1 MFTKEYL
8 NQVMY
13 TIAQSLEVPDIV
25 VLLILIA
32 VSIVLVGTLLAE
44 YFTEHIRLK
53 VKLPQLFDELNSG
66 EIPTAECIR
75 NSGLLKRQ
83 KQALIELTRHPEL
96 TAIMREAL
104 AVRLIT
110 EEQAHYDRIVKVSD
124 LVAKLG
130 PIFGLLGTLIP
141 LGPGIIAMGQGDTY
155 TLSQSLL
162 TAFDTTILGLISA
175 AVADVYK
182 RQGLAINI
190 LISDFNLKNVIFS
203 NSFCNL
209 EGYLLKISNCSFRAI
224 KYLSLIHILV

>member
-1 MFTKEYL
+1 M
-8 NQVMY
+8 
-13 TIAQSLEVPDIV
+13 
-25 VLLILIA
+25 
-32 VSIVLVGTLLAE
+32 VGTLLAE

-110 EEQAHYDRIVKVSD
+110 EEQAHYDQIVKVSD

-175 AVADVYK
+175 AVAMVVSMIRRGWYDNYMSALEAVMESVLEVEK
-182 RQGLAINI
+182 
-190 LISDFNLKNVIFS
+190 KNAGQASEPI
-203 NSFCNL
+203 
-209 EGYLLKISNCSFRAI
+209 KIEAET
-224 KYLSLIHILV
+224 V

>member
-110 EEQAHYDRIVKVSD
+110 EEQAHYDQIVKVSD

-175 AVADVYK
+175 AVAMVVSMIRRGWYDNYMSALEAVMESVLEVEK
-182 RQGLAINI
+182 
-190 LISDFNLKNVIFS
+190 KNTGQASEPI
-203 NSFCNL
+203 
-209 EGYLLKISNCSFRAI
+209 KIEAET
-224 KYLSLIHILV
+224 V

>member
-104 AVRLIT
+104 DVRLIT
-110 EEQAHYDRIVKVSD
+110 EEQAHYDQIVKVSD

-175 AVADVYK
+175 AVAMVVSMIRRGWYDNYMSALEAVMESVLEVEK
-182 RQGLAINI
+182 
-190 LISDFNLKNVIFS
+190 KNAGQASEPI
-203 NSFCNL
+203 
-209 EGYLLKISNCSFRAI
+209 KIEAET
-224 KYLSLIHILV
+224 V

>member
-175 AVADVYK
+175 AVAMVVSMIRRGWYDNYMSALEAVMESVLEVEK
-182 RQGLAINI
+182 
-190 LISDFNLKNVIFS
+190 KNAGQASEPI
-203 NSFCNL
+203 
-209 EGYLLKISNCSFRAI
+209 KIEAET
-224 KYLSLIHILV
+224 V

>member
-110 EEQAHYDRIVKVSD
+110 EEQAHYDQIVKVSD

-175 AVADVYK
+175 AVAMVVSMIRRGWYDNYMSALEAVMESVLEVEK
-182 RQGLAINI
+182 
-190 LISDFNLKNVIFS
+190 KNAGQASEPI
-203 NSFCNL
+203 
-209 EGYLLKISNCSFRAI
+209 KIEAET
-224 KYLSLIHILV
+224 V

>member
-1 MFTKEYL
+1 
-8 NQVMY
+8 MY

-110 EEQAHYDRIVKVSD
+110 EEQAHYDQIVKVSD

-175 AVADVYK
+175 AVAMVVSMIRRGWYDNYMSALEAVMESVLEVEK
-182 RQGLAINI
+182 
-190 LISDFNLKNVIFS
+190 KNAGQASEPI
-203 NSFCNL
+203 
-209 EGYLLKISNCSFRAI
+209 KIEAET
-224 KYLSLIHILV
+224 V

>member
-8 NQVMY
+8 NQVIY

-110 EEQAHYDRIVKVSD
+110 EEQAHYDQIVKVSD

-175 AVADVYK
+175 AVAMVVSMIRRGWYDNYMSALEAVMESVLEVEK
-182 RQGLAINI
+182 
-190 LISDFNLKNVIFS
+190 KNAGQASEPI
-203 NSFCNL
+203 
-209 EGYLLKISNCSFRAI
+209 KIEAET
-224 KYLSLIHILV
+224 V